1 MCGVAPDV
9 SEAHEGGFFFTF
21 ARNREE
27 EKIMGDPVPVGVVA
41 LDPMLEAGAT
51 IALRSSP
58 DVSVVLPGELP
69 LVTVVVV
76 DEVGER
82 ELDLV
87 RSTHNARHRPEVV
100 LVATELAAGEAL
112 HALAAG
118 ARGLLRRREASAD
131 RLARAVLA
139 AADGDST
146 VLPDMLDSLLAH
158 AGPAGRRASGTSVL
172 SDRERDVLRL
182 VADGQDTDEIAREL
196 CYSTRTVASVVHD
209 VINRFRLR
217 NRAHAV
223 AYALRAGLI

>member
-1 MCGVAPDV
+1 
-9 SEAHEGGFFFTF
+9 
-21 ARNREE
+21 
-27 EKIMGDPVPVGVVA
+27 MGDPVPVGVVA

-58 DVSVVLPGELP
+58 EVTVAMPGEEP

-87 RSTHNARHRPEVV
+87 RSTRNAGRRPEVV
-100 LVATELAAGEAL
+100 LVATELAAAEAL

-118 ARGLLRRREASAD
+118 ARGLLRRREASAG
-131 RLARAVLA
+131 RLARTVLA
-139 AADGDST
+139 AAGGDST
-146 VLPDMLDSLLAH
+146 VPPDMLDRLLAH
-158 AGPAGRRASGTSVL
+158 TGSANAPAGAASSVL
-172 SDRERDVLRL
+172 SERERSVLRL
-182 VADGQDTDEIAREL
+182 VADGQDTGEIAREL
-196 CYSTRTVASVVHD
+196 SYSTRTVASVVHD